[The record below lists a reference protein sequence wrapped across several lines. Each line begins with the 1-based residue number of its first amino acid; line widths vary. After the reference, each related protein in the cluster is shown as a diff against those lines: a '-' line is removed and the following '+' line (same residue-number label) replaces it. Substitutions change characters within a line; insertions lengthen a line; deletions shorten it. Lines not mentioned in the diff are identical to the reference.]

1 MRRSRLRTGCVVVLV
16 VLSLLAI
23 ARAEIPGELSVLIA
37 IPVLVLA
44 IREGRK
50 ASGRHRIDRIDDGRI
65 RLQTPG
71 GRSLHGALEPSY
83 CSGLYCAFTIHDPT
97 AGSQRFGLFRDELD
111 ADAWRRLR
119 VALRTGGRSD

>member
-1 MRRSRLRTGCVVVLV
+1 MQRSRLRTGCIVVLV

-23 ARAEIPGELSVLIA
+23 ARAGIPDGLSVLIA
-37 IPVLVLA
+37 VPVLVLA
-44 IREGRK
+44 IREGRRP
-50 ASGRHRIDRIDDGRI
+50 SGRHRIDRIDGGRI

-71 GRSLHGALEPSY
+71 GRCLHGALEPSY

-111 ADAWRRLR
+111 VDAWRRLR
-119 VALRTGGRSD
+119 VALRTGKRSD